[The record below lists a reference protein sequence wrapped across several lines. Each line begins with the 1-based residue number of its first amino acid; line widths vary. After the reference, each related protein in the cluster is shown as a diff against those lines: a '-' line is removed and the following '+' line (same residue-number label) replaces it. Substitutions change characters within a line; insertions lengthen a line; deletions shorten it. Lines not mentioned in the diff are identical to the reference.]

1 MHLELIAFLAG
12 LISSTA
18 AIPQIFRMRRTRKT
32 GGVST
37 FMFCMKNCSNTL
49 WLLFGILSGTYSII
63 FWNVIS
69 TTLCTTVIVMKYKI
83 LRDKARAEAEV
94 IKRNNIIAMPIYVA
108 VDNLK
113 AELEKPVPPRPALR
127 LVYSRPKEVQQDL
140 PLEMPQDISSGAP
153 APQA

>member
-18 AIPQIFRMRRTRKT
+18 AIPQLIRMKRTRKT

-63 FWNVIS
+63 FWNIIS
-69 TTLCTTVIVMKYKI
+69 TSLCTAVIVMKYRI
-83 LRDKARAEAEV
+83 LREKARAEADV
-94 IKRNNIIAMPIYVA
+94 INKNNIISMPIYVA

-113 AELEKPVPPRPALR
+113 AEEEKPVPARPALR
-127 LVYSRPKEVQQDL
+127 LVYSRPKEVQQSLPLDL
-140 PLEMPQDISSGAP
+140 PTEASNP